1 MDHTQEFAYTKDET
15 HNRNGAVWLE
25 ERVEA
30 LEELES
36 EEGHGLG
43 AAGEDVVDNVVK
55 PRVRVVGELT
65 RVAYRVR
72 NDGCVVGRQ
81 LEVL

>member
-1 MDHTQEFAYTKDET
+1 MTTYDG
-15 HNRNGAVWLE
+15 NGAVGLE

-43 AAGEDVVDNVVK
+43 AAGEDVVDNVVE
-55 PRVRVVGELT
+55 PRVRIVGELAG
-65 RVAYRVR
+65 VAYRVGD
-72 NDGCVVGRQ
+72 DGCVVGRQ